1 MPAAIGPLGPLLADP
16 AQARSEPSSSGRG
29 SAFAKILETEG
40 QSDRASPEKDGE
52 RSDGAGSAAVLVFS
66 SQAHAP
72 TEDTTT
78 ETEVRSD
85 EVDAKS
91 DLVAVAP
98 DRAPQVV
105 AAPAGDTDVAP
116 VSPASDELAAP
127 ELLSTEQVRPSGEVK
142 VDATSKQEADIIDIA
157 SAADTDPDAKL
168 EVARSKADP
177 VSVDTG
183 RPLAET
189 EVLSVEKASDGPV
202 RNVAAAS
209 DTTDVSLVAKA
220 SSQHADGSEAD
231 ASNAGEI
238 KTDKVVAADASTNAN
253 VLIRGNEAPGRPD
266 LVMATLNPT
275 AQTTDKGTGRLKD
288 VPATPLPA
296 EAAPASTIPAD
307 APRLDRADTP
317 SAITV
322 AQPAADTPIEN
333 AAFMN
338 GGLDVSAQ
346 ATGTGDSGQQT
357 PTLSL
362 AASAPAT
369 APMTAQ
375 APAGGAAGMG
385 PVMVATQA
393 TVVAAPQEIVDIVS
407 NKLAGGDK
415 PDRIMVQLDP
425 PELGRVSIEFK
436 FDAQGLQQVAV
447 RADTPEAMKQLRL
460 LHFDLVQSLEQHG
473 LSARDMTFSEGS
485 TDGSQYQ
492 QPADFIDYT
501 AAADDDAE
509 FLAAPAMPQTRRA
522 PITLGA
528 SGLNIKL

>member
-1 MPAAIGPLGPLLADP
+1 MPPAIGPLGPLLADP

-40 QSDRASPEKDGE
+40 QSDQASPEKDGE
-52 RSDGAGSAAVLVFS
+52 RSDGAGSAAVLAFS

-78 ETEVRSD
+78 ETKVRS
-85 EVDAKS
+85 EKVDAKP

-98 DRAPQVV
+98 DRAPRAV
-105 AAPAGDTDVAP
+105 AAPAGDTDAAP
-116 VSPASDELAAP
+116 APPASDELAAP

-157 SAADTDPDAKL
+157 SAADTDPDAKFD
-168 EVARSKADP
+168 VARSKADS

-183 RPLAET
+183 RPLAGT
-189 EVLSVEKASDGPV
+189 EVLSGEKVSDEPV
-202 RNVAAAS
+202 RNVAAAPDAS
-209 DTTDVSLVAKA
+209 DANSLAKA

-231 ASNAGEI
+231 TSNATEV
-238 KTDKVVAADASTNAN
+238 KTDKVVDASSNAN
-253 VLIRGNEAPGRPD
+253 AFIRGNEAPGHPD
-266 LVMATLNPT
+266 LVMATFNTT

-288 VPATPLPA
+288 VPATPTPA
-296 EAAPASTIPAD
+296 AAVPASTIPAD

-317 SAITV
+317 SAFTV
-322 AQPAADTPIEN
+322 AQPAADPAIDNT
-333 AAFMN
+333 AFMS
-338 GGLDVSAQ
+338 GGLDVSAK

-369 APMTAQ
+369 APITAQ
-375 APAGGAAGMG
+375 APASGAAGIG

-473 LSARDMTFSEGS
+473 LSARDMTFSQGS

-492 QPADFIDYT
+492 QPTDFIDYT